1 MDLGIRGRKAIV
13 CASSRGLGKACALS
27 LAKEGVDLVINGLD
41 QGRLEAAAREI
52 HAATGVKVTAIQAD
66 ITTQEGRDRLIAA
79 CPEAD
84 ILINNNAGP
93 PPGKFVDWGPKEWEG
108 ALNANML
115 PAVFLMRA
123 LIPGMRQRRF
133 GRIVNILSAMVKS
146 PRFADM
152 GLSTAART
160 ALMGISKS
168 VARDVIIDNVTI
180 NNMMPER
187 IDTDRQKFMAERMM
201 KAQNID
207 MTEARRQIAD
217 SLPAKRF
224 GTTEEFGDTCAFLC
238 SAQSGFMTGQ
248 NLQLDGGS
256 YEGLV

>member
-41 QGRLEAAAREI
+41 QGRLEAAAHEI
-52 HAATGVKVTAIQAD
+52 HAATGLKVTAIQAD
-66 ITTQEGRDRLIAA
+66 ITTQEGLDRLIAA
-79 CPEAD
+79 CPDAD

-168 VARDVIIDNVTI
+168 VAREVIIDNVTI

-238 SAQSGFMTGQ
+238 SAQSGFMTGL

>member
-1 MDLGIRGRKAIV
+1 
-13 CASSRGLGKACALS
+13 LGKACALS

-41 QGRLEAAAREI
+41 QGRLEATAREI
-52 HAATGVKVTAIQAD
+52 HASTGVKVTAIQAD

-79 CPEAD
+79 CPDAD

>member
-27 LAKEGVDLVINGLD
+27 LAKEGVDIILNGLD
-41 QGRLEAAAREI
+41 AGRLEAAARDI
-52 HAATGVKVTAIQAD
+52 RAATGVTVTPIQAD

-79 CPEAD
+79 CPDAD

-168 VARDVIIDNVTI
+168 VAREVIIDNVTI

>member
-1 MDLGIRGRKAIV
+1 
-13 CASSRGLGKACALS
+13 
-27 LAKEGVDLVINGLD
+27 
-41 QGRLEAAAREI
+41 
-52 HAATGVKVTAIQAD
+52 
-66 ITTQEGRDRLIAA
+66 
-79 CPEAD
+79 
-84 ILINNNAGP
+84 
-93 PPGKFVDWGPKEWEG
+93 
-108 ALNANML
+108 
-115 PAVFLMRA
+115 
-123 LIPGMRQRRF
+123 
-133 GRIVNILSAMVKS
+133 
-146 PRFADM
+146 
-152 GLSTAART
+152 
-160 ALMGISKS
+160 MGISKS
-168 VARDVIIDNVTI
+168 VAREVIIDNVTI

>member
-41 QGRLEAAAREI
+41 QGRLEAAAHEI
-52 HAATGVKVTAIQAD
+52 HAATGLKVTAIQAD

>member
-1 MDLGIRGRKAIV
+1 MTPVR
-13 CASSRGLGKACALS
+13 
-27 LAKEGVDLVINGLD
+27 
-41 QGRLEAAAREI
+41 
-52 HAATGVKVTAIQAD
+52 AD
-66 ITTQEGRDRLIAA
+66 ITTEEGRATLASA
-79 CPEAD
+79 CPDAD
-84 ILINNNAGP
+84 ILVNNNAGP
-93 PPGKFVDWGPKEWEG
+93 PPGKFLDWGPKDWDA

-123 LIPGMRQRRF
+123 LLPGMKARKF

-146 PRFADM
+146 PRFSDM

-168 VARDVIIDNVTI
+168 VARDVIVDNVTI

-187 IDTDRQKFMAERMM
+187 IDTDRQRFMAERMM
-201 KAQNID
+201 KAQEIT
-207 MTEARRQIAD
+207 MEEARRQIAD

-224 GTTEEFGDTCAFLC
+224 GTPEEFGDTCAFLC
-238 SAQSGFMTGQ
+238 SAQAGFMTSQ

>member
-52 HAATGVKVTAIQAD
+52 HAATGVRVTPIQAD

-79 CPEAD
+79 CPDAD

>member
-52 HAATGVKVTAIQAD
+52 HASTGVKVTAIQAD

-79 CPEAD
+79 CPDAD

>member
-160 ALMGISKS
+160 ALM

>member
-27 LAKEGVDLVINGLD
+27 LAKEGVDITLNGLNLY
-41 QGRLEAAAREI
+41 RLEASAEEI
-52 HAATGVKVTAIQAD
+52 RKATGVNVTAVQAD
-66 ITTQEGRDRLIAA
+66 ITTQEGRDKLISA
-79 CPEAD
+79 CPDAD

-93 PPGKFVDWGPKEWEG
+93 PPGKFGDWGPKEWDA

-123 LIPGMRQRRF
+123 LLPGMRQRRF

-146 PRFADM
+146 PRFSEM

-224 GTTEEFGDTCAFLC
+224 GTTQEFGDTCAFLC

-256 YEGLV
+256 YEGLI